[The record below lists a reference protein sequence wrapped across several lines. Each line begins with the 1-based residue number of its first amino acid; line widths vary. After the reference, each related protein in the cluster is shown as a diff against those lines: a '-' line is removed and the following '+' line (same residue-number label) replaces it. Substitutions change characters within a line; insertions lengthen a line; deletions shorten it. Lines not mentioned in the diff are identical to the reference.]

1 MIRKHVSSQFKT
13 DAAQCFLGKQYIF
26 FQKNN
31 VYLKQKNNKDKSIG
45 TITLFCE
52 GFASDF
58 GVFCPFI
65 QQSTCEVRQWCWTRR
80 PGPQSLFQ
88 KCWMGLRAWLCAV
101 QYISSIFTT
110 IIPHHPHCCYVYI
123 PGTTY
128 LHILMHCTLYLI
140 AHLTPYFIS
149 LFVSYFILTIFV
161 YIYTLSCF
169 CFIVFIAFMLFLF
182 YYHVL
187 FFLSC
192 TFHWADLSWLT
203 FHYPLYPVW
212 LCMWQIIKNLEPWT
226 FFHTRLIQPCLY
238 GLCFVHWGTVML
250 QKKMT
255 CSHKVGSIA
264 FSKKCWWSIRI
275 PSLLQSPVVASFTPP
290 HLMRG
295 IVFGD
300 VRLGSICSAMETH
313 SMKLPPEF
321 LCSY

>member
-1 MIRKHVSSQFKT
+1 MLIRKHISPQFKT
-13 DAAQCFLGKQYIF
+13 YAAQCFLWKQNIF

-52 GFASDF
+52 GFAPDF

-80 PGPQSLFQ
+80 PGPQSPFQ
-88 KCWMGLRAWLCAV
+88 
-101 QYISSIFTT
+101 
-110 IIPHHPHCCYVYI
+110 
-123 PGTTY
+123 
-128 LHILMHCTLYLI
+128 
-140 AHLTPYFIS
+140 LTPK
-149 LFVSYFILTIFV
+149 
-161 YIYTLSCF
+161 
-169 CFIVFIAFMLFLF
+169 
-182 YYHVL
+182 VL
-187 FFLSC
+187 DGLEGMALCS
-192 TFHWADLSWLT
+192 
-203 FHYPLYPVW
+203 PVH
-212 LCMWQIIKNLEPWT
+212 

-250 QKKMT
+250 QKRMT

-300 VRLGSICSAMETH
+300 VRLGSICSAMKTH

-321 LCSY
+321 LCWY